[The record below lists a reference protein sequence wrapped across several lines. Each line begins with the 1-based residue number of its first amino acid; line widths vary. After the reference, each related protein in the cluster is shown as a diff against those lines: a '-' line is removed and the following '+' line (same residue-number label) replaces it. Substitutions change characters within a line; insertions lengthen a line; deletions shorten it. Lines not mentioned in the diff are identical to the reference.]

1 MKKYLIFFTLIVQ
14 FTFSQQYKVVYNEF
28 RNNQP
33 VNSNNKI
40 VVIANNTAT
49 LLTQSNFN
57 NANLPKQQIYYN
69 PKNQWLTLVA
79 YLKNEV
85 ISTIDSVSVSKQQ
98 FTITNE
104 TDIILGYKT
113 TKASISIN
121 SNIINIWF
129 TNDLALNIA
138 PNTIGLGLGTVL
150 RYSRN
155 NDYVIEASS
164 ISEEKKHT
172 EIINIPN
179 VNNAI
184 DALTFSDKVAKD
196 RYITIPVFKNEIISY
211 NSENI
216 STDSIFK
223 FGLGTIAL
231 RKIKI
236 PEIKKGS
243 LVFIDLKE
251 QANGDAYDRTG
262 SVFAILPSHKQTFLN
277 ALKYGINSVP
287 KINVNNY
294 EFHGMVSSEIYETS
308 LEMMR
313 FFTPFGI
320 HHFNHIK
327 QKNKEWHDWV
337 DYRQDI
343 SEFAEV
349 FSNKEIY
356 IGVYIGNYDQNGHKV
371 SANITIHPD
380 NQNLMPTKYVLPIF
394 NTTNLLEMGGQEY
407 PTIWSDNQSL
417 IVDFILNN
425 DIKNAY
431 LRYIATGHGG
441 WENGDEFVPKTHQ
454 ILLNDVLTHK
464 WLPWRVDCGSYRL
477 FNPASG
483 NFANGLSSSDLSRSN
498 WCPGTVTNPIYIP
511 LGDLKTGKH
520 KLEVKIP
527 QGNPEGNSFSYWNVS
542 GVIIGE

>member
-1 MKKYLIFFTLIVQ
+1 MFPY
-14 FTFSQQYKVVYNEF
+14 
-28 RNNQP
+28 
-33 VNSNNKI
+33 VN
-40 VVIANNTAT
+40 TGF
-49 LLTQSNFN
+49 L
-57 NANLPKQQIYYN
+57 
-69 PKNQWLTLVA
+69 
-79 YLKNEV
+79 
-85 ISTIDSVSVSKQQ
+85 
-98 FTITNE
+98 
-104 TDIILGYKT
+104 
-113 TKASISIN
+113 
-121 SNIINIWF
+121 
-129 TNDLALNIA
+129 
-138 PNTIGLGLGTVL
+138 
-150 RYSRN
+150 
-155 NDYVIEASS
+155 
-164 ISEEKKHT
+164 
-172 EIINIPN
+172 
-179 VNNAI
+179 
-184 DALTFSDKVAKD
+184 
-196 RYITIPVFKNEIISY
+196 FKNEIISY